1 MAKKKSKSKFPRWAK
16 ILLGVVLLFALV
28 IAVYENQKY
37 FRRAYRYFSAKYIKT
52 DWKKTDFPDKYSL
65 HGIDVS
71 HYQDEINWK
80 LLKAINTYGDTIDFR
95 FVIIKATEG
104 LLIEDKRFDEYW
116 EDVKAEK
123 ITRGAYHYFLP
134 DRSPKIQAA
143 NFINSV
149 KLQKGD
155 LPPIVDIEETKG
167 KKKKDIVKNLKEF
180 ITILEKTYGVR
191 PIIYSNISF
200 IEDYLMD
207 DFANYSFWIAHYYQK
222 ELKVENDLTW
232 VIWQHSDKADL
243 LGVKGRVDANVFYG
257 SEEKFNRLL
266 IE

>member
-1 MAKKKSKSKFPRWAK
+1 MAKKKSKSKLPLWTK
-16 ILLGVVLLFALV
+16 ILLSVVVLFALV

-52 DWKKTDFPDKYSL
+52 EWKKTDFPDKYTL

-116 EDVKAEK
+116 EDVKTEN

-134 DRSPKIQAA
+134 DRSPKIQAS
-143 NFINSV
+143 NYINSV
-149 KLQKGD
+149 KLLKGD
-155 LPPIVDIEETKG
+155 LPPIIDIEETKG

-180 ITILEKTYGVR
+180 IYVLEKTYGVR
-191 PIIYSNISF
+191 PIIYSNITF

-207 DFANYSFWIAHYYQK
+207 DFANYPFWIAHYYQK
-222 ELKVENDLTW
+222 ELKVENDLKW
-232 VIWQHSDKADL
+232 VMWQHSDKADL
-243 LGVKGRVDANVFYG
+243 LGVKGQVDANVFNG
-257 SEEKFNRLL
+257 NEKEFKQLL
-266 IE
+266 VK

>member
-1 MAKKKSKSKFPRWAK
+1 MAKKKSKSKLPLWTK
-16 ILLGVVLLFALV
+16 ILLSVVVLFALV
-28 IAVYENQKY
+28 ITVYENQKY

-52 DWKKTDFPDKYSL
+52 EWKKTDFPDKYTL

-116 EDVKAEK
+116 EDVKTEN

-134 DRSPKIQAA
+134 DRSPKIQAS
-143 NFINSV
+143 NYINSV
-149 KLQKGD
+149 KLLKGD
-155 LPPIVDIEETKG
+155 LPPIIDIEETKG
-167 KKKKDIVKNLKEF
+167 KKKKDIIKNLKEF
-180 ITILEKTYGVR
+180 ISVLEKTYGVR
-191 PIIYSNISF
+191 PIIYSNITF

-207 DFANYSFWIAHYYQK
+207 DFANYPFWIAHYYQK

-232 VIWQHSDKADL
+232 VMWQHSDKADL
-243 LGVKGRVDANVFYG
+243 LGVKGQVDANVFNG
-257 SEEKFNRLL
+257 NEKEFKQLL
-266 IE
+266 VK